1 MMRLQPF
8 VLGFL
13 CLCLLDGDLFGAT
26 EGARQPGPS
35 PAQPGRLPE
44 GFSELGGE
52 RERLCAEKIGLT
64 LPLITL
70 PVGSLTLR
78 EITVHVE
85 RGYYT
90 VLLPLKQPRGKMR
103 QLYWGADSLEEITT
117 FIELLQE
124 SKLAAVRAE
133 AYAFELRKGGRG
145 GLSEAEVNDCDPER
159 VRTLL
164 NACEECE
171 ILEWVFRGRE

>member
-1 MMRLQPF
+1 MIRLRPF
-8 VLGFL
+8 VLGFF
-13 CLCLLDGDLFGAT
+13 CLCLVGGDLFAAAERG
-26 EGARQPGPS
+26 GQPGPS
-35 PAQPGRLPE
+35 PGQPGRPPDGLGE
-44 GFSELGGE
+44 VASEL
-52 RERLCAEKIGLT
+52 ERLCAEKIGT
-64 LPLITL
+64 TQPLVTL
-70 PVGSLTLR
+70 PVSALTLR

-103 QLYWGADSLEEITT
+103 QLYWGADTLEEITT

-145 GLSEAEVNDCDPER
+145 GLFEAELNDCDPER
-159 VRTLL
+159 IRTLL